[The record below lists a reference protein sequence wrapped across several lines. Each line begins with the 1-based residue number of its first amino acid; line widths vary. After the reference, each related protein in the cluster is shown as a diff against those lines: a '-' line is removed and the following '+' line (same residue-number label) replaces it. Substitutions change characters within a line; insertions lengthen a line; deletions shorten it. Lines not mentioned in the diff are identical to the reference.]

1 MKTATSLQ
9 TEIASK
15 RITVSTLIKQL
26 HQAQVEL
33 EELESQL
40 QSLQLLEEEEEEEA
54 SAQSAKQVSEG
65 DRVVILCPHKQR
77 QGITGHVARLTKSG
91 ATADFISDSNEKFPV
106 RVYNL
111 FKLKKKSNK
120 TRK

>member
-1 MKTATSLQ
+1 M
-9 TEIASK
+9 
-15 RITVSTLIKQL
+15 IKQL

-40 QSLQLLEEEEEEEA
+40 QSLELLEEEEEEA
-54 SAQSAKQVSEG
+54 SVQSSKQVSEG
-65 DRVVILCPHKQR
+65 DRVVILSPHKQR
-77 QGITGHVARLTKSG
+77 QGITGHVARLTKSE
-91 ATADFISDSNEKFPV
+91 ATADFVSNSNKKFPV